1 MRKKPPEK
9 LKTELVQVR
18 VASSVKADWE
28 AAAERERRSLS
39 DWLRL
44 AAEDRTQKTERSS
57 EGVA

>member
-18 VASSVKADWE
+18 VASSIKAAWE

-44 AAEDRTQKTERSS
+44 AAEDRALKTQTSS
-57 EGVA
+57 EGAP